1 MVHFNEK
8 ITSPSSF
15 AELLWDS
22 PLEQSLDRKITPL
35 FPPSVAHRTAEAKN
49 RSSTFPR
56 RHYP

>member
-22 PLEQSLDRKITPL
+22 PLEQSLDRKLRRSFRPL
-35 FPPSVAHRTAEAKN
+35 
-49 RSSTFPR
+49 
-56 RHYP
+56 